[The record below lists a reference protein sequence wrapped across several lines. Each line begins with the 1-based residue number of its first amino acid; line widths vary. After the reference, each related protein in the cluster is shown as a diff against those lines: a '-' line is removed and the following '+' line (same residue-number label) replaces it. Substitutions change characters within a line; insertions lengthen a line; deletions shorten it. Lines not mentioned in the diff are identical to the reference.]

1 MLEVPGSQIQVVLTL
16 QGSRVTIQSTAPPG
30 VDGWALIRSV
40 CIEGTLAAHAQFLV
54 EQQRLASPLVLPSV
68 EPLLVRRT

>member
-1 MLEVPGSQIQVVLTL
+1 MLEVPGAQIQVILTL

-40 CIEGTLAAHAQFLV
+40 CIEGTLAAHTQFLA
-54 EQQRLASPLVLPSV
+54 EQQRTASPIVVPSADVRLVGLG
-68 EPLLVRRT
+68 